1 MSIRQTIK
9 KNSLGSLKHHWGRA
23 IGILLF
29 LISINVLFL
38 LLEQFFCY
46 LLSLNVIEEPALV
59 VDLFHGRIQ
68 ITSSMAIVTA
78 AFAIVSFVLTTPL
91 MFGMT
96 KWYFHQVGGERPA
109 LQTLFTYFYSVR
121 DLFRSIA
128 LRIMI
133 AVRTVLWGM
142 LFAIPSGLIFW
153 AIQMVGQWKSDYSLL
168 LSTALLLL
176 EGVVTL
182 IMALLWF
189 CWIQRY
195 FLVDYLFVSEAEMG
209 LHAMIKKSVRIM
221 KKSRVQTAV
230 LYGSFLPWILLSVLV
245 VPLLFVLPYLFSS
258 TAINARVLLERDA
271 REQNGP
277 DGAAAE

>member
-9 KNSLGSLKHHWGRA
+9 KNALGSLKHHWGRA

-29 LISINVLFL
+29 LVSINALFL

-78 AFAIVSFVLTTPL
+78 AFAIVSFVLMTPL
-91 MFGMT
+91 LFGMT

-109 LQTLFTYFYSVR
+109 LQTLFSYFYSVR

-133 AVRTVLWGM
+133 TVRAVLWGL

-168 LSTALLLL
+168 VSTALLLL

-182 IMALLWF
+182 IMALMWF

-221 KKSRVQTAV
+221 KKNRVQTAA

-271 REQNGP
+271 REPNGRNS
-277 DGAAAE
+277 AAAE

>member
-9 KNSLGSLKHHWGRA
+9 KNALGSLKHHWGRA

-29 LISINVLFL
+29 LASINALFL

-78 AFAIVSFVLTTPL
+78 AFAIVSFVLMTPL
-91 MFGMT
+91 LFGMT

-109 LQTLFTYFYSVR
+109 LQTLFSYFYSVR
-121 DLFRSIA
+121 DLFRSIV
-128 LRIMI
+128 LRII
-133 AVRTVLWGM
+133 ITVRAVLWGL

-153 AIQMVGQWKSDYSLL
+153 AIQMVGQWKSEYTLL
-168 LSTALLLL
+168 LNAALLLL

-221 KKSRVQTAV
+221 KKNRVQTAA

-258 TAINARVLLERDA
+258 AAINARVLLERDA
-271 REQNGP
+271 REPNGR
-277 DGAAAE
+277 DSAAAE

>member
-9 KNSLGSLKHHWGRA
+9 KNALGSLKHHWGRA

-29 LISINVLFL
+29 LASINALFL

-78 AFAIVSFVLTTPL
+78 AFAIVSFVLMTPL
-91 MFGMT
+91 LFGMT

-109 LQTLFTYFYSVR
+109 LQTLFSYFYSVR
-121 DLFRSIA
+121 DLFRSIV
-128 LRIMI
+128 LRII
-133 AVRTVLWGM
+133 ITVRAVLWGL

-153 AIQMVGQWKSDYSLL
+153 AIQMVDQWKSEYTLL
-168 LSTALLLL
+168 LNAALLLL

-221 KKSRVQTAV
+221 TKNRVQTAA

-258 TAINARVLLERDA
+258 AAINARVLLERDA
-271 REQNGP
+271 REPNGR
-277 DGAAAE
+277 DSAAAE